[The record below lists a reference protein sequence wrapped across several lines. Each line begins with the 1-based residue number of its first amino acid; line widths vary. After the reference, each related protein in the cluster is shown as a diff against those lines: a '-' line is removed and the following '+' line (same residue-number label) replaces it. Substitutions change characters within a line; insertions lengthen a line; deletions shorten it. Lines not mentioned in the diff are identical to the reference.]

1 MKKYNFLFLMA
12 LVFGFSACEPE
23 IDDKSDLGPLP
34 TPSFEILSGDGPNNF
49 VFKNTTEG
57 AFLTNWDL
65 GSAGIATGEESSADF
80 PFKGDYEITMTTFNR
95 GGSASITK
103 TLTVDTDDPDACQGN
118 FKILT
123 GCDEKIW
130 VLAPEAG
137 AMNVGETVDQ
147 TWWANSDDD
156 VNVRACHF
164 NDQYIFRSTGEFEF
178 RTQGDI
184 WIDTDADGNVW
195 PPEMMLPAGCANTDQ
210 LPESLA
216 VWGDGLHEFNITDN
230 SLTVN
235 GEGAWMGLYKVGT
248 SGEVG
253 SPQSSVSLTI
263 RSLTEDRMVLVADY
277 GGVVWRLTFVAQ

>member
-1 MKKYNFLFLMA
+1 MKKYNFLFLIV
-12 LVFGFSACEPE
+12 LVLGFSACEPE

-49 VFKNTTEG
+49 IFKNTTEG
-57 AFLTNWDL
+57 AFLTNWEMESV
-65 GSAGIATGEESSADF
+65 GTASGEEAIADF
-80 PFKGDYEITMTTFNR
+80 PFRGDYEIQMTTFNR
-95 GGSASITK
+95 GGSASATK
-103 TLTVDTDDPDACQGN
+103 TLTVDADDPDACQGN
-118 FKILT
+118 LKLLT
-123 GCDEKIW
+123 GCDEKVW

-137 AMNVGETVDQ
+137 AMNVGQTVDE

-156 VNVRACHF
+156 VSSRACHF
-164 NDQYIFRSTGEFEF
+164 NDQYIFRSNGEFEF

-210 LPESLA
+210 LPGDLA
-216 VWGDGLHEFNITDN
+216 VWGDGLHEYSVTSN
-230 SLTVN
+230 SLTVV

-248 SGEVG
+248 SGEVA
-253 SPQSSVSLTI
+253 SPQSSVSLAI

-277 GGVVWRLTFVAQ
+277 GGVVWRLTFVTQ